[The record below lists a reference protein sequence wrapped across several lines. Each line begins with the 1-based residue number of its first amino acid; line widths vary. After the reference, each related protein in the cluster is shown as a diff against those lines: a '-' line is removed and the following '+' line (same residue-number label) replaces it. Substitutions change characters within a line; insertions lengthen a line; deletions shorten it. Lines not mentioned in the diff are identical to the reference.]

1 MNKIWLHIGKLQYV
15 LEFIT
20 VRLHTISNKL
30 SLNSLIVIIV
40 VLKSQRSLHI
50 RLFNNWISTLLLN
63 DFIKAHS
70 IQGLIKFKFNRG
82 INVKVI
88 VQLYLNWFVKN
99 IKSRFLWNKTSIC
112 LFSSRKV
119 LWISQFEKL
128 MEVIDTV
135 TIKIFIRDFFRNL
148 IIKKKN
154 IIFWGTSTIK
164 SNSSLMR
171 NLKDN
176 IIN

>member
-1 MNKIWLHIGKLQYV
+1 MEESWWFTWSATLNHWCSSHMSALLVKTLCISLGWSDSNLDISVKTTLCCLIKSRKMNKIWLHIGKLQYV

-70 IQGLIKFKFNRG
+70 IQGLIKFKFNWG
-82 INVKVI
+82 IDVKVI
-88 VQLYLNWFVKN
+88 VQFYLNRFV
-99 IKSRFLWNKTSIC
+99 
-112 LFSSRKV
+112 
-119 LWISQFEKL
+119 
-128 MEVIDTV
+128 
-135 TIKIFIRDFFRNL
+135 
-148 IIKKKN
+148 
-154 IIFWGTSTIK
+154 
-164 SNSSLMR
+164 
-171 NLKDN
+171 
-176 IIN
+176 